1 MAGPIR
7 CRDRAGPSPFHGI
20 FQSRRV
26 AAKRIVPRVPNT
38 DLPVPRREEKPAP
51 SGAAHLS
58 GLASVEVEVTLELG
72 RTEITLEE
80 AMKLGE
86 KSLLAVDRTAD
97 EPVEVRVNG
106 KLLGRGRLVMVG
118 GNYGVQLTEVV
129 DQAR

>member
-1 MAGPIR
+1 M
-7 CRDRAGPSPFHGI
+7 
-20 FQSRRV
+20 
-26 AAKRIVPRVPNT
+26 
-38 DLPVPRREEKPAP
+38 
-51 SGAAHLS
+51 
-58 GLASVEVEVTLELG
+58 TLELG